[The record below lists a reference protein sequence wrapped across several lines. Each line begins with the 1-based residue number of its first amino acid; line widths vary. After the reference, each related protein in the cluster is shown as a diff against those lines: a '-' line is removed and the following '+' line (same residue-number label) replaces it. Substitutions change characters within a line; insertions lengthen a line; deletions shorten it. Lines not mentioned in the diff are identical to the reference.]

1 MDGLP
6 EELLSGILDGLPPR
20 SLAACRGVCHDW
32 CAAIDGRGMLL
43 DIAHLVPH
51 GLRGIYINFVGQYL
65 PYFFSPEQPTNPR
78 IDAALDFMQLQP
90 WWGNGKVLDHR
101 NGLLLYTNDSA
112 TLYVCNPATRRWAE
126 LPTRP
131 FSDRRGSEYLMFDPI
146 VSLNYDVLF
155 FQEPPLEHRPMK
167 DDVESLFPNGP
178 SFGADWKQ
186 RRLPDRG
193 LGSMA
198 WPPVSYSVQ
207 VFSSR
212 TGLWEE
218 KRFVREEHTPVTVSD
233 VCSCKNM
240 TDYSTSKTIHV
251 HLLQNGFMPSYNCW
265 TKHGE
270 RGIILEDN
278 EEEEDS
284 DNYPMFTEDGDSR
297 MGEDEA
303 EEEPI
308 FDEPIF
314 DDPDDDL
321 GRAILDAKISCG
333 SEKERLKLE
342 KMLEDHKTLLYPNCE
357 DGQKKLGTTL
367 ELLQWKAENGTSDKG
382 FEKLLKI
389 IKKMLPGENVLPS
402 STYEAKKVVC
412 PLGLEVQKIHACI
425 NDCILYRGEYENLNA
440 CPVCSALRYKIRRDD
455 PGDVEGESTPRK
467 RVPAK
472 VMWPEGSISKGYG
485 TEEVI
490 EFCVDFIPDL
500 KPIGVPESRYEGRLR
515 GKGTL
520 GKKAITCMDG
530 HSFTQ
535 AHYTV
540 LHNSILVAPYKE
552 EHKDIL
558 RSKYPEERED
568 WIDGEHMKTFGG
580 WLQTRLMNATDDEQ
594 LYLLAKQPSSTIST
608 FQGYEI
614 NGNTFYMI
622 AQDKKST
629 NQNSGVRFDAADD
642 NGKKVTYYGYIE
654 EIWELEYGP
663 NFKVPLF
670 RANGS
675 T

>member
-1 MDGLP
+1 
-6 EELLSGILDGLPPR
+6 
-20 SLAACRGVCHDW
+20 
-32 CAAIDGRGMLL
+32 
-43 DIAHLVPH
+43 
-51 GLRGIYINFVGQYL
+51 
-65 PYFFSPEQPTNPR
+65 
-78 IDAALDFMQLQP
+78 
-90 WWGNGKVLDHR
+90 
-101 NGLLLYTNDSA
+101 
-112 TLYVCNPATRRWAE
+112 
-126 LPTRP
+126 
-131 FSDRRGSEYLMFDPI
+131 
-146 VSLNYDVLF
+146 
-155 FQEPPLEHRPMK
+155 
-167 DDVESLFPNGP
+167 
-178 SFGADWKQ
+178 
-186 RRLPDRG
+186 
-193 LGSMA
+193 
-198 WPPVSYSVQ
+198 
-207 VFSSR
+207 
-212 TGLWEE
+212 
-218 KRFVREEHTPVTVSD
+218 
-233 VCSCKNM
+233 
-240 TDYSTSKTIHV
+240 
-251 HLLQNGFMPSYNCW
+251 
-265 TKHGE
+265 
-270 RGIILEDN
+270 
-278 EEEEDS
+278 
-284 DNYPMFTEDGDSR
+284 

-402 STYEAKKVVC
+402 STYEVKKVVC

-467 RVPAK
+467 SVPAK
-472 VMWPEGSISKGYG
+472 
-485 TEEVI
+485 
-490 EFCVDFIPDL
+490 
-500 KPIGVPESRYEGRLR
+500 
-515 GKGTL
+515 
-520 GKKAITCMDG
+520 
-530 HSFTQ
+530 
-535 AHYTV
+535 
-540 LHNSILVAPYKE
+540 
-552 EHKDIL
+552 
-558 RSKYPEERED
+558 
-568 WIDGEHMKTFGG
+568 
-580 WLQTRLMNATDDEQ
+580 

-614 NGNTFYMI
+614 NGNTFYMF

-670 RANGS
+670 RCKWFNLKDGVQVDPQYGMTTVDLKNLGAAEESPVASRLQPDLGKLLQIGVRGRLPGTRRAARLLRTSTRPAVGCGGAAGLSGRHGLPWPPRYPQSQPTRALPPRFDYRDPDANDDDDGDYDDYS
-675 T
+675 GEYYRARHEYD